1 MLFTESSYSN
11 RQPVGA
17 DVKFSREKDRALKWQ
32 FVELL
37 FQWHLVA
44 RVPTRLDP
52 SKKKENGG
60 LTLFGRAPN
69 GAGATVLVS

>member
-11 RQPVGA
+11 RQPVDA

-44 RVPTRLDP
+44 STLQ
-52 SKKKENGG
+52 KKKKM
-60 LTLFGRAPN
+60 AD
-69 GAGATVLVS
+69 